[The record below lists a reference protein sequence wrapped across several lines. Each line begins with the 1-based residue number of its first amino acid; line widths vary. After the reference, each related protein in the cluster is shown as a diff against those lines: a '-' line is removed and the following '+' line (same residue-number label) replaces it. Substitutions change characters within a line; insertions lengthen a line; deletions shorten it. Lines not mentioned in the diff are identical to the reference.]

1 MKVQA
6 PPTLTNTPK
15 GGLVAVDPRADG
27 AGDAAAKRRKLT
39 MSLSRPMALDQRFM
53 FNGAAFGDAV
63 QVMDRSAA
71 DVVQHARADG
81 FAGWAAPS
89 AAPEVPA
96 SAALAGSPLRS
107 RAPSPLEDRIDDPR
121 EPVPLA
127 CRVRR
132 RPCRINGPA
141 GSTA

>member
-15 GGLVAVDPRADG
+15 GGPVAVDARLDG
-27 AGDAAAKRRKLT
+27 AGDATAKRRKLT
-39 MSLSRPMALDQRFM
+39 LSLSRPMALEQRFM
-53 FNGAAFGDAV
+53 FNGAAFGDAA

-71 DVVQHARADG
+71 DVVRHARADRFEG
-81 FAGWAAPS
+81 RVAPS

-96 SAALAGSPLRS
+96 SAALAGAPLRS

-121 EPVPLA
+121 GPVALA
-127 CRVRR
+127 CRVSRK
-132 RPCRINGPA
+132 PCRINGPA
-141 GSTA
+141 GGIA